1 MNLNNIIYTKDY
13 KFLWGKEIL
22 NKNILFLCLGGS
34 HSYGT
39 NVESSD
45 IDIRGV
51 ARENINSLL
60 GIRYINYENNDFEVY
75 VDNNT
80 DTTVYALRKLVSL
93 LLSCNPNTIEMLGC
107 KPEHYLYQ
115 TNLGQMLID
124 NAENFLSRR
133 AIYSFGGYATAQLR
147 RLTNALARD
156 AYSQSEKEEHIL
168 KTCENV
174 LSDFEFKNTDIPKD
188 SINLHLCD
196 ISGNKEICADI
207 NLKDFPLRK
216 WQSCLNE
223 LHNVVKDYDKLTKR
237 NNKKDELHL
246 NKHAMHLIRLY
257 LTGID
262 LLEKGKVITYRE
274 KDIPLL
280 MDIRNGKYMKPDGT
294 YCEEFFELIN
304 DCEKRLKYAADNT
317 CLPDKPNYT
326 AVNDML
332 IDMSKME
339 IKVINGRNI
348 NGNI

>member
-13 KFLWGKEIL
+13 KFLWDKEIL

-34 HSYGT
+34 YSYGT

-51 ARENINSLL
+51 VRENINSLL

-156 AYSQSEKEEHIL
+156 AYSQSEK
-168 KTCENV
+168 
-174 LSDFEFKNTDIPKD
+174 
-188 SINLHLCD
+188 
-196 ISGNKEICADI
+196 
-207 NLKDFPLRK
+207 
-216 WQSCLNE
+216 
-223 LHNVVKDYDKLTKR
+223 
-237 NNKKDELHL
+237 
-246 NKHAMHLIRLY
+246 
-257 LTGID
+257 
-262 LLEKGKVITYRE
+262 
-274 KDIPLL
+274 
-280 MDIRNGKYMKPDGT
+280 
-294 YCEEFFELIN
+294 
-304 DCEKRLKYAADNT
+304 
-317 CLPDKPNYT
+317 
-326 AVNDML
+326 
-332 IDMSKME
+332 
-339 IKVINGRNI
+339 
-348 NGNI
+348 